1 VRGPF
6 VHIDRVGWIS
16 MKVSG
21 VGRGSTSSTKRTG
34 KAQDASRS
42 FASHLD
48 GEAGAVEGASA
59 PDAPTSLATIGS
71 ILSVQTVD
79 PDAGGGKANRRLMQ
93 RAEDLLDRLE
103 DVRRGLLVGA
113 IPKDMLAEL
122 ARMVRVRR
130 DAGGDPHLVA
140 ILDEIELRAEVE
152 LAKLSTRCGE
162 VDPVKTQEPHT

>member
-1 VRGPF
+1 
-6 VHIDRVGWIS
+6 

-21 VGRGSTSSTKRTG
+21 VGRGSTSSTKRAG
-34 KAQDASRS
+34 KSRSPSRS

-48 GEAGAVEGASA
+48 DTAGAVDVSSG
-59 PDAPTSLATIGS
+59 PDAPASLAAISS

-93 RAEDLLDRLE
+93 RAEDLLDKLE
-103 DVRRGLLVGA
+103 NVRHGLLVGA
-113 IPKDMLAEL
+113 IPRDMLADL
-122 ARMVRVRR
+122 ARMVRARR

-152 LAKLSTRCGE
+152 LAKLATRSGSG
-162 VDPVKTQEPHT
+162 DAARTREPSS